1 MHRRLSRWTV
11 PGLLVTNLAAL
22 SAAAPAP
29 SASFSLIL
37 ERDGTEWSATC
48 ESGCDWAT
56 VGSKRPRI
64 FGTSIVID
72 SYGVAGLLG
81 SPHDDASFAF
91 KVSGDGDNGWKAEGL
106 KGTAWTKLTY
116 GCEDGPC
123 RARVTQAGVEGIE
136 RGGDS

>member
-11 PGLLVTNLAAL
+11 PGLLLIMFAAL

-48 ESGCDWAT
+48 ESGCAWESLT
-56 VGSKRPRI
+56 SSGWRLL
-64 FGTSIVID
+64 GTSVVID
-72 SYGVAGLLG
+72 SRGVAGWLG
-81 SPHDDASFAF
+81 SPHKDALFAF
-91 KVSGDGDNGWKAEGL
+91 KVSADGDNAWKAKGL
-106 KGTAWTKLTY
+106 KGTAWTKLKY
-116 GCEDGPC
+116 GCENGPC

-136 RGGDS
+136 RGDDS